1 MWRWLGGQ
9 ARMEYRR
16 VPRTGLRLSAV
27 GFGTCQ
33 LRLVPEQQAIDTLK
47 RGFELG
53 VNVVHTAPDYEGAE
67 DLVAQAVAESG
78 REVVVLTQGYGDP
91 AHFAWL
97 FGEAC
102 RRQRSTR
109 LRMYG
114 IACIDDRELLGEN
127 VWGPGG
133 QIEFLLER
141 KREGRLGGVFCTTHG
156 APEYVARLIVSGAFD
171 AIMLAYNPLG
181 FHLLSYNPAGARP
194 VEDLARNRAEIFDLA
209 ARHQVALLVMKPL
222 AGGLLTHGRA
232 FPARGALASGARPRA
247 GEVLRSILA
256 EHPAVTCVVPGTSSP
271 EEAEENARAG
281 FAESARDG
289 AGGQVA
295 RAADAL
301 STTLCSRCGACDT
314 LCSHD
319 LRISWMFRDAYI
331 NAFPSETFETVD
343 TLQYFHLHS
352 RETATCRTC
361 TNVTCACPAG
371 IDIPGALGAVHD
383 FMLDERSRG
392 RLSRTPAEIA
402 AEPPRGTLG
411 ARMVRAEIDRTET
424 GRLLSRFWLENG
436 GSETWPGAPV
446 RAAGDR
452 VVLRLADDAGEL
464 GEAALRHDVP
474 PGTRT
479 HVALECPTGGRGFL
493 RLRLGLPSDGYAAE
507 WRLDVQAT
515 GIAVG

>member
-1 MWRWLGGQ
+1 
-9 ARMEYRR
+9 MEYRA

-67 DLVAQAVAESG
+67 DLVAQAIAESG
-78 REVVVLTQGYGDP
+78 REVVVLTQGYGDA

-109 LRMYG
+109 LPMYG

-133 QIEFLLER
+133 QVEFLLER

-181 FHLLSYNPAGARP
+181 FHLLSYNPSGERP

-209 ARHQVALLVMKPL
+209 ARHRVALLVMKPL
-222 AGGLLTHGRA
+222 AGGLLADGRA
-232 FPARGALASGARPRA
+232 FPARGPFMDVARPKA

-271 EEAEENARAG
+271 DEAEENARAG
-281 FAESARDG
+281 FEQRRTDG
-289 AGGQVA
+289 GRAHVERMAG
-295 RAADAL
+295 AL
-301 STTLCSRCGACDT
+301 ATDLCSRCGACDT
-314 LCSHD
+314 LCSQH
-319 LRISWMFRDAYI
+319 LRVSWMFRDAYI

-343 TLQYFHLHS
+343 SLQYFHLHP
-352 RETATCRTC
+352 REVASCRTC
-361 TNVTCACPAG
+361 RDVTCACPAG
-371 IDIPGALGAVHD
+371 IDIPASLGAVHD
-383 FMLDERSRG
+383 FMLEERARG
-392 RLSRTPAEIA
+392 RLPLTPDALASEN
-402 AEPPRGTLG
+402 PRGTLG
-411 ARMVRAEIDRTET
+411 ARLVRAEVGDAGG
-424 GRLLSRFWLENG
+424 GRLVGRFWLENG
-436 GSETWPGAPV
+436 GPDAWPGAPFRTAV
-446 RAAGDR
+446 ER
-452 VVLRLADDAGEL
+452 VHLRVLEGERDL
-464 GEAALRHDVP
+464 GGAPLRHDVP

-479 HVALECPTGGRGFL
+479 HVAVELASSTGEAL
-493 RLRLGLPSDGYAAE
+493 RLRLGTGEEGAAE
-507 WRLDVQAT
+507 WRLDVRAE
-515 GIAVG
+515 GIAIG